1 MNPEAM
7 KILPNPN
14 SAQPH
19 SLERKTAMT
28 DAQIIENEFV
38 KSLESQLK
46 VSDNTAGQLAITSG
60 DSSLDQSLVSR
71 LQDSGVLVLRS
82 ENEALSKTLE
92 DGPLADAIAWSVS
105 EAGVTKLTLVGH
117 SRAATIEGSDQATGL
132 VARARLHNERLAAS
146 KLKLKDDVARF
157 VNNSQISSL
166 ISENGLKIDALFYLR
181 ESDSFLTYDHGA
193 EKFSAV

>member
-1 MNPEAM
+1 
-7 KILPNPN
+7 
-14 SAQPH
+14 
-19 SLERKTAMT
+19 MT

-46 VSDNTAGQLAITSG
+46 VLDNTAGQLAITSG

-166 ISENGLKIDALFYLR
+166 ISENGLKVDALFYLR